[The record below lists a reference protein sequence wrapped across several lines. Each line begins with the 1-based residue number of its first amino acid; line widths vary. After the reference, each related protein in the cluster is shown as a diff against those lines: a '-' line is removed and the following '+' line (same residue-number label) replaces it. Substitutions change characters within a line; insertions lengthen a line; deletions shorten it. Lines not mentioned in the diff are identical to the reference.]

1 MQGRA
6 ASVVG
11 FVDIHFFDV
20 DEVVEWT
27 WLIALSSYVQNVG
40 TIDVLGCVIYLH
52 FFDHEAYQFYVSVI
66 CSEVKS

>member
-11 FVDIHFFDV
+11 LIDIHFFDV

-27 WLIALSSYVQNVG
+27 WLIALSSYVQNVR

-52 FFDHEAYQFYVSVI
+52 FFDHKANQLYVSVI